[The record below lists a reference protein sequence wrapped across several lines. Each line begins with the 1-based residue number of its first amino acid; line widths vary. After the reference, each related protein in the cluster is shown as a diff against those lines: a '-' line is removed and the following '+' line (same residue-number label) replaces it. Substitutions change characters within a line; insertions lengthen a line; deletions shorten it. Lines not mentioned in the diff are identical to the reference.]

1 MQELVA
7 KEKEPI
13 TPFVDK
19 VKQLYRDLDVSTVL
33 VMGGSGDYFDV
44 ADTVIMMD
52 NYQPRWVTVK
62 AKEIAHKHASKRMD
76 EGGASFGR
84 ITERQPLAQS
94 FDASRG
100 RRDVKI
106 EAKGTRTILYG
117 SNTLDLSYL
126 EQLVDPGQTRTI
138 GLMIHYYCEHYL
150 EKSKNLREGL
160 IKVMEDVRENGFD
173 ILLPYKVG
181 NLAMPRIFEV
191 AGAINRMRT
200 LKIK

>member
-1 MQELVA
+1 M
-7 KEKEPI
+7 KI
-13 TPFVDK
+13 
-19 VKQLYRDLDVSTVL
+19 
-33 VMGGSGDYFDV
+33 
-44 ADTVIMMD
+44 DT
-52 NYQPRWVTVK
+52 
-62 AKEIAHKHASKRMD
+62 
-76 EGGASFGR
+76 
-84 ITERQPLAQS
+84 
-94 FDASRG
+94 
-100 RRDVKI
+100 
-106 EAKGTRTILYG
+106 KGTRTILYG
-117 SNTLDLSYL
+117 YTTIDLSYL